1 MDRNGGSGGP
11 LAGNIHDLLPGRDC
25 PHRTDLGGAGRYAQ
39 QKFAMIFYDFLLP
52 SPYGRHRISRLNRL
66 VAFCFQIQPLKG
78 RTLETIWN
86 YLEPRAQEIRDS
98 LTHFMLNHSSIE
110 PRKPYDEIWYM
121 SPEGDRYYAELDR
134 VGMKMQSYLSE
145 CYGQFYSMLQPLLED
160 QHEDVLAQI
169 SKSKEVITR
178 TIEHRL
184 TFCDN
189 TKHALQ
195 LALAALEDQLKI
207 LKDISEEKIR
217 TGN

>member
-1 MDRNGGSGGP
+1 
-11 LAGNIHDLLPGRDC
+11 LENIL
-25 PHRTDLGGAGRYAQ
+25 
-39 QKFAMIFYDFLLP
+39 
-52 SPYGRHRISRLNRL
+52 
-66 VAFCFQIQPLKG
+66 
-78 RTLETIWN
+78 N
-86 YLEPRAQEIRDS
+86 YLDLRAKEIKDS

-145 CYGQFYSMLQPLLED
+145 CYGQFYSIFDPLLKD
-160 QHEDVLAQI
+160 QPEDVMLKI

-178 TIEHRL
+178 TIDHKI

-189 TKHALQ
+189 TKHALD

-207 LKDISEEKIR
+207 LKDIFEEKNR
-217 TGN
+217 

>member
-1 MDRNGGSGGP
+1 ME
-11 LAGNIHDLLPGRDC
+11 
-25 PHRTDLGGAGRYAQ
+25 T
-39 QKFAMIFYDFLLP
+39 
-52 SPYGRHRISRLNRL
+52 
-66 VAFCFQIQPLKG
+66 VLK
-78 RTLETIWN
+78 

-121 SPEGDRYYAELDR
+121 SPEGDRYYAALDN

-160 QHEDVLAQI
+160 QPEGVLAKI

-189 TKHALQ
+189 TKHALH

-207 LKDISEEKIR
+207 LRGDPPASAD
-217 TGN
+217 G

>member
-1 MDRNGGSGGP
+1 M
-11 LAGNIHDLLPGRDC
+11 
-25 PHRTDLGGAGRYAQ
+25 
-39 QKFAMIFYDFLLP
+39 
-52 SPYGRHRISRLNRL
+52 
-66 VAFCFQIQPLKG
+66 
-78 RTLETIWN
+78 ETVLN
-86 YLEPRAQEIRDS
+86 YLDLRAKEIKDS

-145 CYGQFYSMLQPLLED
+145 CYGQFYSIFDPLLKD
-160 QHEDVLAQI
+160 QPEDVLLKI

-178 TIEHRL
+178 TIDHKI

-189 TKHALQ
+189 TKHALD

-207 LKDISEEKIR
+207 LKDIFEEKNR
-217 TGN
+217 